1 MATLAYTITE
11 ENGLP
16 VVRFQN
22 YCTNETL
29 EGLADKVGHLCD
41 KDKNRLIFDFAK
53 CEIINSLGMAALLE
67 TLMIVQD
74 YEGQVVISGLNAIQK
89 KFFGLTGVFSLSTQA
104 DDITQA
110 FILLQSAQA

>member
-11 ENGLP
+11 ENGFP
-16 VVRFQN
+16 IVRFQN

-41 KDKNRLIFDFAK
+41 KDKNRLIFDFTS
-53 CEIINSLGMAALLE
+53 CEVINSLGMAALLE

-74 YEGQVVISGLNAIQK
+74 YEGRVIISGLNAIQQ

-104 DDITQA
+104 DKIADA
-110 FILLQSAQA
+110 FGLLQSSHV